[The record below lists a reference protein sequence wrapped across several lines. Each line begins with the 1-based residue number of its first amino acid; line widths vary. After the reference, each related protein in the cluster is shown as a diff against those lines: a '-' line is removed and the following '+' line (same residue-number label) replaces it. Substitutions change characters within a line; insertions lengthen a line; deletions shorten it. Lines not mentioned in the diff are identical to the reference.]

1 MAVGSLSQNGSA
13 CVALGR
19 ERPGGAAWV
28 SGARQSARP
37 LGALRAA
44 AHVGLTRA
52 PAPPAAGRSR
62 RQEIVRR
69 SNTEH
74 ASCTGAVC
82 FVDRNTQNTPHV
94 REPVFP
100 STARSTARAL
110 PDLPIYLNYF
120 STCSTSSQFFIC
132 RPRSLSKTPL
142 CPTTTTRSSG
152 SALSHSANGLMRSVT
167 STGLM

>member
-28 SGARQSARP
+28 STTRRARGGAGR
-37 LGALRAA
+37 L
-44 AHVGLTRA
+44 LTRA

-82 FVDRNTQNTPHV
+82 FVDRNTQNTPHRV
-94 REPVFP
+94 SRCSPV
-100 STARSTARAL
+100 ARSTARAL

-152 SALSHSANGLMRSVT
+152 SALSHAANGWMRSVT

>member
-37 LGALRAA
+37 LGALAA
-44 AHVGLTRA
+44 ALVGLTRA

-82 FVDRNTQNTPHV
+82 FVDRNTQNTPHRV
-94 REPVFP
+94 SRCSP
-100 STARSTARAL
+100 SSPQYPRAL

-152 SALSHSANGLMRSVT
+152 SALSHAANGWMRSVT